1 MCLCVLTDNNREYIE
16 TRMSSEE
23 FIMSKIVEE
32 RKKWKKEWTDMP
44 KAVGQD
50 GELIPSWETF
60 KRKKLK
66 REWESLQEP
75 KPSWE
80 ACKRMTSKKR
90 NTFK

>member
-23 FIMSKIVEE
+23 FIMSKIEEE

-60 KRKKLK
+60 KRKKQQGK
-66 REWESLQEP
+66 ICNVAVDYESV
-75 KPSWE
+75 
-80 ACKRMTSKKR
+80 TSE
-90 NTFK
+90 